1 MIANAVPHRKNPT
14 ELFYYYRTVRRV
26 ESVGNGRGETETD
39 SSSKT
44 FVRVAVVFTRRTIPR
59 LSWLEGRNKNL
70 VDRGE
75 ELAGKGVTGLVRC
88 VFANL
93 QAATVYRIDAHHF
106 HPFHFSFVSL
116 PFLDLDAPFHRYR
129 CSLFVPT
136 SFHRLNWFSTAHW
149 FLVDATRLDE
159 WPNHL

>member
-1 MIANAVPHRKNPT
+1 M
-14 ELFYYYRTVRRV
+14 
-26 ESVGNGRGETETD
+26 
-39 SSSKT
+39 
-44 FVRVAVVFTRRTIPR
+44 
-59 LSWLEGRNKNL
+59 

-116 PFLDLDAPFHRYR
+116 PFLDLDAPFQFHRYR
-129 CSLFVPT
+129 CSWLVRPE
-136 SFHRLNWFSTAHW
+136 SH
-149 FLVDATRLDE
+149 VDATRLVE
-159 WPNHL
+159 